1 MQIVWCL
8 LRISGSVTF
17 LEISSKMLSILNQS
31 LGIIVKYNGSCGY
44 IYLCDCAPIPRV
56 VRTSFWSQDS
66 PFFFVLKKKNSSKIS
81 SCCRTATGRRELRWL
96 VFTRTSPSTALDP
109 SMKSAQTAT
118 GEPLSGMIAMT
129 MMMVMMNQAAH
140 KHPLSVW

>member
-44 IYLCDCAPIPRV
+44 ISVRLCTNS
-56 VRTSFWSQDS
+56 TSCKDVLLEPTF
-66 PFFFVLKKKNSSKIS
+66 PLFFVLKMFFFSKIS
-81 SCCRTATGRRELRWL
+81 LCCRTATGRRELRWL

-118 GEPLSGMIAMT
+118 GEPLSGRIAMT
-129 MMMVMMNQAAH
+129 MMMVMMNQASH